1 MMDPADSRPSS
12 CCEPTHRYWALRMI
26 WTRDTKALL
35 LNPGTLVVFWLG
47 ALASYLFLV
56 NYIDTVAESGLNIL
70 SSSFNL
76 PVYSFVLTISFFL
89 TVAVITTVARE
100 MERGTLEIL
109 FYGPMDSVAYVGGR
123 MLACATTYGAAV
135 ALGACGYG
143 VLAIISRFSLP
154 ASTWA
159 VIGISIP
166 VALYLMAFGI
176 CLAAATG
183 KLRAALGWFM
193 AIALLLLAAQ
203 FGPLLLTLAPSASQY
218 YDPVRVLREV
228 LDAVNQVLG
237 WISPFGL
244 LAKGTEAIRRG
255 DMAHVLAT
263 VGVAALYAAVLTAGS
278 MRFLLPRGIR
288 L

>member
-1 MMDPADSRPSS
+1 MKSRG
-12 CCEPTHRYWALRMI
+12 EPRGRACAPTNRYWALKTI
-26 WTRDTKALL
+26 WLRDTKTLL

-47 ALASYLFLV
+47 ALASYLFFI
-56 NYIDTVAESGLNIL
+56 NYIDTVAESGLNVL
-70 SSSFNL
+70 SHSFNL
-76 PVYSFVLTISFFL
+76 PVYSFVLVISFFL
-89 TVAVITTVARE
+89 TLAVITTMARE

-109 FYGPMDSVAYVGGR
+109 FYGPIDSTAYVGGR
-123 MLACATTYGAAV
+123 MLASATAYGAAV
-135 ALGACGYG
+135 ALGTCGYG
-143 VLAIISRFSLP
+143 VLALISRFLLP

-159 VIGISIP
+159 IIGISIP
-166 VALYLMAFGI
+166 VTLYLMAFGI

-193 AIALLLLAAQ
+193 AITLLLLAAQ

-228 LDAVNQVLG
+228 LDAVNRILG

-255 DMAHVLAT
+255 HTASVWVT
-263 VGVAALYAAVLTAGS
+263 VGVATVYAAVLTAGS
-278 MRFLLPRGIR
+278 VRFLLPRGIR

>member
-1 MMDPADSRPSS
+1 MKGPEVIELSS
-12 CCEPTHRYWALRMI
+12 CVPTNRYWALRII
-26 WTRDTKALL
+26 WARDTKALL

-47 ALASYLFLV
+47 AMASFLFLV

-76 PVYSFVLTISFFL
+76 PVYSFVLIISFFL
-89 TVAVITTVARE
+89 TLAVITTVARE

-109 FYGPMDSVAYVGGR
+109 FYGPIDSVAYVGGR
-123 MLACATTYGAAV
+123 LLACATTYVAAVLLGAA
-135 ALGACGYG
+135 GYG
-143 VLAIISRFSLP
+143 ILAIISSFFLP

-166 VALYLMAFGI
+166 VALYLIAFGI
-176 CLAAATG
+176 CLSAATG

-193 AIALLLLAAQ
+193 AIALLLLVAQ
-203 FGPLLLTLAPSASQY
+203 FGPMLLTLAPSTSQY

-228 LDAVNQVLG
+228 LTSVNQVLS
-237 WISPFGL
+237 WVSPFGL

-255 DMAHVLAT
+255 DMTNALVTAI
-263 VGVAALYAAVLTAGS
+263 VAAVYTGILTAGS
-278 MRFLLPRGIR
+278 VRFLLPRGVR